1 MSSPQSGDPAPTGI
15 AKYRI
20 EPSNEASADDRSER
34 YYMASSWTLIR
45 RRFLKHRLAVLGSVV
60 LLIIYLLAAFAGF
73 FSVADTYQR
82 HPDHLFAPPTKV
94 RVFHDGRL
102 QRPFV
107 YGMKVGRHPET
118 LAPVYEDDRA
128 QIYPVRFLVRGHE
141 YRVIGLFPSTLH
153 LLGVD
158 ESGYVFLFGTD
169 SLGRD
174 MFSRVLAGAR
184 ISLSI
189 GLLGVTVSFVLG
201 CVLGGISGYFGG
213 AADMIVQ
220 RIIEFLQSLP
230 SIPLWMALAAAVPLN
245 WPALRI
251 YFMIT
256 VILSLVGWT
265 ELARVVR
272 GKILQLRVEDY
283 VMAASIAGARERSII
298 ARHRRRSAATLLT
311 SLPRSRCP
319 LPKSLGSPHP
329 HDDVVAGG
337 RFALATAHSVRSL
350 EMHATA
356 MPALAHQPSNSERPS
371 VTVYAA
377 AICWSREAASSAM
390 PKRVHSSLESMLP
403 HDAAR

>member
-1 MSSPQSGDPAPTGI
+1 MSGHQSGAAPTGV

-20 EPSNEASADDRSER
+20 DAPQQSAAEADHSER
-34 YYMASSWTLIR
+34 YYLASSWTLIR
-45 RRFLKHRLAVLGSVV
+45 RRFLKHRLAVIGSAILVA
-60 LLIIYLLAAFAGF
+60 IYLLAAFAGF

-82 HPDHLFAPPTKV
+82 HPDHLFAPPTRV

-107 YGMKVGRHPET
+107 YGLQVGRHPET
-118 LAPVYEDDRA
+118 LAPIYEDDRE
-128 QIYPVRFLVRGHE
+128 QVYPVRFLVRGHE
-141 YRVIGLFPSTLH
+141 YRLIGLFPSTRH

-158 ESGYVFLFGTD
+158 EPGHMFLFGTD

-189 GLLGVTVSFVLG
+189 GLLGVTISFVLG
-201 CVLGGISGYFGG
+201 CLLGGISGYFGG
-213 AADMIVQ
+213 AVDMIVQ

-245 WPALRI
+245 WPPLRI

-283 VMAASIAGARERSII
+283 VMAAAIAGARERSII
-298 ARHRRRSAATLLT
+298 ARHLLPGFMSYLIVHITLAVPYMILGET
-311 SLPRSRCP
+311 ALSFIGIGLRPPVVSWGVMLQQAQNVRTVALHPWLLIPSLF
-319 LPKSLGSPHP
+319 
-329 HDDVVAGG
+329 VVA
-337 RFALATAHSVRSL
+337 
-350 EMHATA
+350 
-356 MPALAHQPSNSERPS
+356 
-371 VTVYAA
+371 TVLCFNFVGDGLRDVADPY
-377 AICWSREAASSAM
+377 
-390 PKRVHSSLESMLP
+390 K
-403 HDAAR
+403 

>member
-1 MSSPQSGDPAPTGI
+1 M
-15 AKYRI
+15 
-20 EPSNEASADDRSER
+20 
-34 YYMASSWTLIR
+34 
-45 RRFLKHRLAVLGSVV
+45 
-60 LLIIYLLAAFAGF
+60 
-73 FSVADTYQR
+73 
-82 HPDHLFAPPTKV
+82 
-94 RVFHDGRL
+94 
-102 QRPFV
+102 
-107 YGMKVGRHPET
+107 
-118 LAPVYEDDRA
+118 
-128 QIYPVRFLVRGHE
+128 
-141 YRVIGLFPSTLH
+141 
-153 LLGVD
+153 
-158 ESGYVFLFGTD
+158 FLFGTD

-201 CVLGGISGYFGG
+201 CMLGGISGYFGG

-298 ARHRRRSAATLLT
+298 ARHLLPGFMSYLIVHITLAV
-311 SLPRSRCP
+311 PYMI
-319 LPKSLGSPHP
+319 LGETALSFIGIGLRPPVVSWGVMLQQAQNVRTVALHP
-329 HDDVVAGG
+329 W
-337 RFALATAHSVRSL
+337 LL
-350 EMHATA
+350 I
-356 MPALAHQPSNSERPS
+356 PALF
-371 VTVYAA
+371 VVFTVLCFNFAGDGLRDVADPY
-377 AICWSREAASSAM
+377 
-390 PKRVHSSLESMLP
+390 KQ
-403 HDAAR
+403 